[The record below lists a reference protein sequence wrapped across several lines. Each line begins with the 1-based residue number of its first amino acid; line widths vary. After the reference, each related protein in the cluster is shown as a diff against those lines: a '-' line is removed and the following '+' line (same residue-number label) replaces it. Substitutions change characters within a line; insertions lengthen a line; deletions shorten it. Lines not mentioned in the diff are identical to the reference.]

1 MGPIMEETNRTV
13 PAGAG
18 ARAVVAFHD
27 ACLAVPAWPEQ
38 SPATPSAPLWSF
50 IAAIHATNARLW
62 HEEDLARR
70 RKASDA
76 EIAANKRAIDR
87 LNQSRN
93 DAIEKCDEI
102 WSDALLG
109 AMEGAPRLSS
119 ETPGM
124 MIDRLSILALKIRAM
139 REQSVREDADD
150 SHRTACR
157 ARLSRLVE
165 QRDDLAGCLD
175 ALIADCLAARA
186 RFKVFRQ
193 FKMYNDPTLNPSLYR
208 EG

>member
-1 MGPIMEETNRTV
+1 MEETNRTV

-102 WSDALLG
+102 WGDALQG

-139 REQSVREDADD
+139 R
-150 SHRTACR
+150 
-157 ARLSRLVE
+157 VE
-165 QRDDLAGCLD
+165 QRDDLAGCMD